1 MDNASDSDSED
12 RWFESSR
19 LHDEIYRFGGVY
31 IMKFKNGWHTCIEFI
46 ADKWRYF
53 LAAVV
58 FGLIVLIL
66 AFVVSKK
73 TTQDEDISGVYKDF
87 QVDANVELNALI
99 VNYYNAYAS
108 GDTNALSAYA
118 SPISDAEASFIKFM
132 SQFIEAYNVVNVYS
146 KQGLDDGSYLVSV
159 HVKEK
164 FVGINTPASGLD
176 FFYVRTNEN
185 GMLYI
190 DNSYGSYNQKENETS
205 QDPKIQEIIEIYNER
220 NDVMKLKKMVEDEL
234 AEALKSDA
242 QLNQFLTETI
252 RTKIGE
258 WKAQYKA
265 QREQQKAIADAKAK
279 EAADAA
285 AKAQQDAQAAA
296 LKAQQDAMEEANAT
310 TVVITEKVNVRDS
323 ASEAGNIVGTLDGGT
338 PVKKYAEE
346 NGFTKIDYN
355 GAKAFVKSDYVA
367 AANQPAAQPE
377 VQPQPATNNVTLT
390 NTVNVRGSKDENGE
404 RVAVGV
410 PGDTVTVLGD
420 AGDGWSRVSI
430 KGIEGYMKTEFIH

>member
-1 MDNASDSDSED
+1 M
-12 RWFESSR
+12 
-19 LHDEIYRFGGVY
+19 G
-31 IMKFKNGWHTCIEFI
+31 FKNGWHKCVEFI

-53 LAAVV
+53 LAAVI
-58 FGLIVLIL
+58 FGIIILIL

-87 QVDANVELNALI
+87 QVDANVELNALM
-99 VNYYNAYAS
+99 VNYYNAYAA
-108 GDTNALSAYA
+108 GDINALSAYA
-118 SPISDAEASFIKFM
+118 SPISDGEASYIKFM

-146 KQGLDDGSYLVSV
+146 KKGLEDGSYLVSV
-159 HVKEK
+159 YVKEK
-164 FVGINTPASGLD
+164 FVGINTPAPGLE

-190 DNSYGSYNQKENETS
+190 DNSYGTYNQKENETS
-205 QDPKIQEIIEIYNER
+205 QDPKVQEVIEIYNER
-220 NDVMKLKKMVEDEL
+220 SDVMKLKKMVQEEL
-234 AEALKSDA
+234 EEALKSDPA
-242 QLNQFLTETI
+242 LNQFLTETI

-279 EAADAA
+279 EAADAQ
-285 AKAQQDAQAAA
+285 AKAAQDAQAAA
-296 LKAQQDAMEEANAT
+296 LRAQQEAQEEANAT
-310 TVVITEKVNVRDS
+310 MVVITEKVNVRDS
-323 ASEAGNIVGTLDGGT
+323 ASEAGNVLGTLDGGT
-338 PVKKYAEE
+338 QVKKYADE
-346 NGFTKIDYN
+346 NGFSKIEYN
-355 GAKAFVKSDYVA
+355 GGKAYVKSDYVA
-367 AANQPAAQPE
+367 PVNAAPAPQPE
-377 VQPQPATNNVTLT
+377 AQPQPTTNTVTLT